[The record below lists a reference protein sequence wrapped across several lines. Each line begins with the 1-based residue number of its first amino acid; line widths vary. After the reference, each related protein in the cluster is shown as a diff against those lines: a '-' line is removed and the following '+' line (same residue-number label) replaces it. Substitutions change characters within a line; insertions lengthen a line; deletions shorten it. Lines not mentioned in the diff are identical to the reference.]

1 MKTFDALF
9 KTATN
14 FLFSIGDAW
23 CLIQIVESQIYHRCK
38 MRFFYTQH
46 QHDHDVSVYMY
57 TICIYTCMLSCTC
70 ELFQCF
76 VFCCFTTCTS
86 DKKKPLPADPHSSI
100 QPYYPKVFIS
110 ILGKNSV
117 KVRSLSCI
125 KPTCIPFFNNFSG
138 NTFFTLG
145 LVSL

>member
-1 MKTFDALF
+1 MLYSKLQQTSYLALVMHGVWY
-9 KTATN
+9 KLLNHKYTTGARW
-14 FLFSIGDAW
+14 D
-23 CLIQIVESQIYHRCK
+23 
-38 MRFFYTQH
+38 FFILNINMTMMFQ
-46 QHDHDVSVYMY
+46 
-57 TICIYTCMLSCTC
+57 YTCILY
-70 ELFQCF
+70 
-76 VFCCFTTCTS
+76 VYIHVCCLAPVSYFNALYSAVSLHVHQT
-86 DKKKPLPADPHSSI
+86 KKNSLPADPHSSI
-100 QPYYPKVFIS
+100 QPYYPEVFIS